1 MWQISYDDSP
11 TLYLVPTPIGNLDDM
26 TYRSINILNTV
37 EVIFS
42 EDTRVTLQLLNHF
55 DIKKPMISC
64 RAQNEK
70 YAGEKIISLLKD
82 GHDIAYASDAGTPGI
97 SDPGFL
103 VVRECVRQGIEVE
116 CLPGP
121 TAAIPALVVSGIP
134 CDRFVF
140 EGFLPQK
147 KGRST
152 RIASLAEEKRSM
164 VFYESPYRVLK
175 TLEQLMAVLGSHRQ
189 VAVCRELTKV
199 HEEIVRG
206 TLEEVVSHF
215 RTHAPRGE
223 FVIVVEGST
232 SSEKGKMHHSLDDA
246 E

>member
-1 MWQISYDDSP
+1 M
-11 TLYLVPTPIGNLDDM
+11 LYIIPTPIGNLEDI
-26 TYRSINILNTV
+26 TLRALRILKESSLV
-37 EVIFS
+37 LA
-42 EDTRVTLQLLNHF
+42 EDTRTTRVLLDHYDIHTHMESYHKYNEHGKLAYVADRLQ
-55 DIKKPMISC
+55 
-64 RAQNEK
+64 
-70 YAGEKIISLLKD
+70 AGETVALV
-82 GHDIAYASDAGTPGI
+82 SDAGTPGI

-189 VAVCRELTKV
+189 VAACRELTKV

-206 TLEEVVSHF
+206 TLDVVVSHV
-215 RTHAPRGE
+215 RTNSPRVE